1 LKNYREILLRTS
13 AYKRKYLNTS
23 QVEGSKSFK
32 YQHIIKHLFKP
43 KTHLIGKGLLTTKPY
58 SKEDRG
64 FKYWDDPNE
73 LIERLRLLLAS
84 ESAENTNHKIEIA
97 LHCSLE
103 KQIYNKMNQINKF
116 GESSSRSNSGSGI
129 VASLKIYIL
138 NRQEKRILI

>member
-1 LKNYREILLRTS
+1 
-13 AYKRKYLNTS
+13 
-23 QVEGSKSFK
+23 
-32 YQHIIKHLFKP
+32 
-43 KTHLIGKGLLTTKPY
+43 LLTTKSY

-116 GESSSRSNSGSGI
+116 GESSSRSNSGN
-129 VASLKIYIL
+129 VASLKKYFL
-138 NRQEKRILI
+138 NREE